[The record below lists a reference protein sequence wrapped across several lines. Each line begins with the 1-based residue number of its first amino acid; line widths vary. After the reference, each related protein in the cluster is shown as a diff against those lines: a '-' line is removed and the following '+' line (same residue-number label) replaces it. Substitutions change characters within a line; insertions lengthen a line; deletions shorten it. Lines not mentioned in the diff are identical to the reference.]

1 MTAYY
6 FEQIKQNNSHLAD
19 FEQVKINSPSAD
31 FEQIKN

>member
-6 FEQIKQNNSHLAD
+6 FEQIKQNNSNFAD
-19 FEQVKINSPSAD
+19 FKQVKINSPSAD